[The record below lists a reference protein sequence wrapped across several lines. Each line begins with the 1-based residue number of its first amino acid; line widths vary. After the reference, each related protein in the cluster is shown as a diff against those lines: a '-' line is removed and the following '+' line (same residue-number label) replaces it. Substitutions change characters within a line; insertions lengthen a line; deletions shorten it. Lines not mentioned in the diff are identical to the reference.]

1 MSFPRQNRRG
11 FGQDRQVPL
20 YGTFQRGILRKEN
33 LEGSIA
39 IWDLLIIGT
48 GPAGISAVLTAKA
61 KGLLFLWFDRRGLS
75 DKEAK
80 AERVLNYP
88 GLSQVTGQELRE
100 TFLRHVD
107 GLVISIREKRVA
119 AIYDMGGSIPPAPV
133 RTYTKVSQ

>member
-1 MSFPRQNRRG
+1 MGSSDHRHRPSGEIRRPDCQ
-11 FGQDRQVPL
+11 GQ
-20 YGTFQRGILRKEN
+20 
-33 LEGSIA
+33 
-39 IWDLLIIGT
+39 
-48 GPAGISAVLTAKA
+48 GPF
-61 KGLLFLWFDRRGLS
+61 FLWFDRRGLS

-107 GLVISIREKRVA
+107 GLVIPIREKRVA

-133 RTYTKVSQ
+133 RTSTKVSQ